1 MISIHPLLLVL
12 FILTS
17 NSNFYAAES
26 FTTSTL
32 LSRNRS
38 TATARYDASQP
49 DPESI
54 FESIYDIEKYS
65 QEEALKSGIRLTKV
79 MRQVKVDQE
88 EEIKRLNDEIN
99 RLIQK
104 RAYSKLAF
112 WCFDKYITLEE
123 LKTKIND
130 GDYEKSVNMRS
141 FDYDLMNAC
150 LAKYGMKCTNVN
162 NGGYYRDDDR
172 YFLHC
177 SLHDENA
184 DLDEED

>member
-1 MISIHPLLLVL
+1 MMSIHPLLLAL

-32 LSRNRS
+32 LSRNWS

-54 FESIYDIEKYS
+54 FESIYDIDEKYS

-79 MRQVKVDQE
+79 MRQVQVDHE
-88 EEIKRLNDEIN
+88 EEIKRLNDEID

-104 RAYSKLAF
+104 RAYTKLAC
-112 WCFDKYITLEE
+112 WCLDKYITLGE
-123 LKTKIND
+123 LGSKIND
-130 GDYEKSVNMRS
+130 GEYEKTVDMDS

-150 LAKYGMKCTNVN
+150 LAKYGMKCTDVEY
-162 NGGYYRDDDR
+162 GGYRDDG

-184 DLDEED
+184 DIDEEV